1 MSEPI
6 DLHKRKPLTAL
17 QRAKLYDAHDGKCW
31 ICGLPIAVGDKW
43 RDEHKRPLA
52 LGGTNAM
59 DNRAPVH
66 IACAREKDAQDIPAI
81 AKAKRTRAK
90 HVGAKRGPVKRI
102 ASRGFSKAADQG
114 KEARIRAKHLA
125 FLEKRRIVP

>member
-1 MSEPI
+1 MNSPI
-6 DLHKRKPLTAL
+6 TIHKRKPLTAL
-17 QRAKLYDAHDGKCW
+17 QRAKLYDAYDGKCW
-31 ICGLPIAVGDKW
+31 ICGLPIPIGDTW

-66 IACAREKDAQDIPAI
+66 IHCAREKDAKDIPAI

-90 HVGAKRGPVKRI
+90 HVGAKPEPVKRI
-102 ASRGFSKAADQG
+102 AGRGFPKPAPEG
-114 KEARIRAKHLA
+114 KEARIRRKHMEFMA
-125 FLEKRRIVP
+125 RRTIR